1 MRSSSTLVCVRVA
14 SDTLLVGRAR
24 LGGDF
29 PIGDLVKAV
38 AGFRLVEPQIRLDL
52 ARSQLSNMEDKAQ
65 RVVDLLA
72 VMLED
77 QPSGR
82 AAAYLQRVARCYIEG
97 LDPECL
103 VMCRAVL
110 DSVFEEAVS
119 TADVK
124 GILPSERIGGSV
136 QLAHRIEAAE
146 RLGRINKSVLLPN
159 PRMRRRASA
168 PFSPSS
174 RGVPLIYRE
183 RTHRIAPTY
192 RVQRATYTR
201 NSE

>member
-1 MRSSSTLVCVRVA
+1 M
-14 SDTLLVGRAR
+14 SDL
-24 LGGDF
+24 
-29 PIGDLVKAV
+29 
-38 AGFRLVEPQIRLDL
+38 
-52 ARSQLSNMEDKAQ
+52 EDKAQ

-72 VMLED
+72 VLLED

-124 GILPSERIGGSV
+124 GILPSERIKGSV

-146 RLGRINKSVLLPN
+146 RLGRINKSVAQLAKTIKDAGNDAIHSIPV
-159 PRMRRRASA
+159 AA
-168 PFSPSS
+168 IT
-174 RGVPLIYRE
+174 PLEAIHG
-183 RTHRIAPTY
+183 TG
-192 RVQRATYTR
+192 
-201 NSE
+201 SG